1 MQEYFR
7 KKWCFICY
15 IERIYYIVFGKECF
29 LLFLNKIKYF
39 NFKFCRVFVLEE
51 VLFIDEGFSLD
62 NDFDFEEMGK
72 NLESMLFNKKIS
84 FQVRVLLMVL
94 YMQIKLY
101 RAYRFFVCNYIQMYG
116 KECDYIML
124 MFCLQLFYEKE
135 EAERREFQK
144 MLMGDD
150 GKDKGDKFSKFKFKD
165 DDFGFV
171 V

>member
-1 MQEYFR
+1 
-7 KKWCFICY
+7 
-15 IERIYYIVFGKECF
+15 
-29 LLFLNKIKYF
+29 
-39 NFKFCRVFVLEE
+39 
-51 VLFIDEGFSLD
+51 
-62 NDFDFEEMGK
+62 
-72 NLESMLFNKKIS
+72 
-84 FQVRVLLMVL
+84 
-94 YMQIKLY
+94 
-101 RAYRFFVCNYIQMYG
+101 MYG